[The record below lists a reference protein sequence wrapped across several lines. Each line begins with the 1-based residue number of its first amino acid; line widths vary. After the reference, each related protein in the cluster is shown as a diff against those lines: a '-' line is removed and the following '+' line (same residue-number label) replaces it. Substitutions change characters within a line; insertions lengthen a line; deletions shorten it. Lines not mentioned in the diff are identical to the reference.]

1 MYITVQKL
9 GIYQKGPKNGGMNKS
24 AFGRAY
30 SGPMEFY
37 LEIAAHRVGGSE
49 TLWDLGNYGLSNVW
63 ATGRSIVISLKKASR
78 PHTFDTRQVFRV
90 INIAKITADNTAIK
104 NARGKVTFC
113 ELRALFL
120 IRNIDSFRPLPL
132 SWWTQRREDLSKVLS
147 KINWNSGCVNELKG
161 IR

>member
-1 MYITVQKL
+1 
-9 GIYQKGPKNGGMNKS
+9 
-24 AFGRAY
+24 
-30 SGPMEFY
+30 
-37 LEIAAHRVGGSE
+37 
-49 TLWDLGNYGLSNVW
+49 
-63 ATGRSIVISLKKASR
+63 LKKASR

-120 IRNIDSFRPLPL
+120 IRNIDSFRPLL
-132 SWWTQRREDLSKVLS
+132 FLWWTQRREYLPKVS
-147 KINWNSGCVNELKG
+147 SRINWNSGWVTELKG